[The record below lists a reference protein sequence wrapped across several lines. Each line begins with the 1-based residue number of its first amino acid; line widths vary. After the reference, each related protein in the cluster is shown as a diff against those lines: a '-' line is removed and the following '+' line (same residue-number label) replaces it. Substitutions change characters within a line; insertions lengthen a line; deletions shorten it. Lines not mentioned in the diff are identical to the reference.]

1 MKSVMIKQKKEKK
14 KTAFQK
20 APTPFLLGRKQM
32 YECFVRCSFSES
44 GRNVVI
50 RRRNLTEKAGAEFVF
65 MFYDFYH
72 PLYFIQYL
80 LTRALSIYL
89 SVCLSVFPSVCSY
102 GDRNS
107 RGFLVATKLLYK
119 RARPLVSRFVGPSVL
134 TLFFSAY

>member
-1 MKSVMIKQKKEKK
+1 MALRSFIPDASNKKGLQSSNETRNDKTKKRKK

-72 PLYFIQYL
+72 PL
-80 LTRALSIYL
+80 
-89 SVCLSVFPSVCSY
+89 
-102 GDRNS
+102 
-107 RGFLVATKLLYK
+107 
-119 RARPLVSRFVGPSVL
+119 
-134 TLFFSAY
+134 